1 MHLPMKLSDYRQK
14 LAPWIIVRQTGPLQW
29 ITIGRFRR
37 RGDADG
43 HLEVLRRMIP
53 TAAFE
58 VVFDHEQAEDEP

>member
-37 RGDADG
+37 RGDADPPG
-43 HLEVLRRMIP
+43 PLG
-53 TAAFE
+53 
-58 VVFDHEQAEDEP
+58 